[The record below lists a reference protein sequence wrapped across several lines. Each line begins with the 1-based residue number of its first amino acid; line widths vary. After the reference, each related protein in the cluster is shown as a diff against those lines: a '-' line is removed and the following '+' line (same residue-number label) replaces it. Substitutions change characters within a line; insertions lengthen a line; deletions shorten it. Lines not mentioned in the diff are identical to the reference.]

1 MIYEMR
7 TYTLKPRSVEIVEKI
22 IAEVLPHRLK
32 YSKLIG
38 FWHTDIGPL
47 NQVIH
52 IWEYKDLAHR
62 EQVRAEVS
70 KDPNW
75 PPKIAEYVVSQE
87 SKILAPAAFSPIK

>member
-7 TYTLKPRSVEIVEKI
+7 TYTLKPRSVDIVEKI
-22 IAEVLPHRLK
+22 IGEVLPNRLK
-32 YSKLIG
+32 YSKLVG

-47 NQVIH
+47 NQIIH
-52 IWEYKDLAHR
+52 IWEYNDMAHR
-62 EQVRAEVS
+62 DQVRAATS

-75 PPKIAEYVVSQE
+75 PPKIAEYIVSQE